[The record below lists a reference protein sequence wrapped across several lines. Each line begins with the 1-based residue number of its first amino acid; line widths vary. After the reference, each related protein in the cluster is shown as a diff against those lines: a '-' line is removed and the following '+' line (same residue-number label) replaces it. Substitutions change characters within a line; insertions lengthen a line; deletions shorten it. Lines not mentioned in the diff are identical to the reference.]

1 MILTNGEKNQEELL
15 NYKRTEMQK
24 EMVIQKLKQQG
35 YRITKQRLILLDII
49 LEQQCSCCKEIYY
62 RVSRLNPKIGI
73 STIYRMVNTL
83 EQIGAISR
91 ENTYRVVCDCEIDNA
106 CIIKLDDNTVY
117 HLSTEKLNLVILAG
131 LKAFGY
137 VDKQNIKNIVIRS
150 CSCSDNI

>member
-1 MILTNGEKNQEELL
+1 MIQELTKYREENQDSL

-24 EMVIQKLKQQG
+24 EIVIQKLKQQG
-35 YRITKQRLILLDII
+35 YRITKQRLMLLDII

-62 RVSRLNPKIGI
+62 RVSKLNSKIGI

-91 ENTYRVVCDCEIDNA
+91 ENIYRVVCDCELGDA
-106 CIIKLDDNTVY
+106 CIIKLDDNTVH
-117 HLSTEKLNLVILAG
+117 HLSSENLNLVILAG

-137 VDKQNIKNIVIRS
+137 VNKQNIKNIVIRS
-150 CSCSDNI
+150 CNCR